1 LILRQQFF
9 GVRAR
14 FCRDFMS
21 AEHSCQLFDSAG
33 CIETRELGRDAFRIA
48 ALGHP
53 VMAIGASRH
62 LRQMRDAQNL
72 PPRAELP

>member
-1 LILRQQFF
+1 MLRQQFF

-14 FCRDFMS
+14 FRRDFMS
-21 AEHSCQLFDSAG
+21 AKHSCQLFDPAG
-33 CIETRELGRDAFRIA
+33 RVETRERGRDAFRIA
-48 ALGHP
+48 ALGHS
-53 VMAIGASRH
+53 VMAIRTRRH